1 MQNSTS
7 RDSNYLYQIT
17 IIGLLFAVFG
27 FVTWLNSILI
37 PFLKKSC
44 ELSDQQA
51 YYVATAFFAAYFV
64 MALPSS
70 WILQKLGTKKG
81 MTVGLLIMAAGALV
95 FIPAAE
101 ARSYGMF
108 LSGLF
113 VLGTGLALL
122 QTAANPYVSVI
133 GPIES
138 AATRISIMGVCNKV
152 AGIVA
157 NLIFGAVLLKN
168 ADAIQAQISDAA
180 TTAETKIQL
189 LTELSNRVVMPYTV
203 LAIFL
208 VLVAVVIYRSSLP
221 DISTKASD
229 TGDGDTDLSRGRTSI
244 FQFRHVWLGALAIF
258 MYVGAEVMAGDL
270 ITVYGKNLGFS
281 GDTSKFFTSFGLI
294 GLLVGYGVSILLIPK
309 YVTQERWL
317 AVSAVL
323 GILLTV
329 LSYFVSDSIAV
340 GCLAALGFANAV
352 MWPAIFPLGIKDLGR
367 FTNAGSALLV
377 MGIVGGAIIP
387 PFYGWLY
394 EQSGLGLDFRSAFML
409 IMVVCY
415 GYILYFGLRGS
426 RPR

>member
-7 RDSNYLYQIT
+7 RDANYLYQIT

-95 FIPAAE
+95 FIPAAG

-108 LSGLF
+108 LTGLF
-113 VLGTGLALL
+113 ILGTGLALL
-122 QTAANPYVSVI
+122 QTASNPYVSVI

-152 AGIVA
+152 AGIIA
-157 NLIFGAVLLKN
+157 NLLFGAVLLKN
-168 ADAIQAQISDAA
+168 ADAIQEQLSDAA

-189 LTELSNRVVMPYTV
+189 LTELSNRVVMPYTI

-244 FQFRHVWLGALAIF
+244 FQLPHVWLGALAIF
-258 MYVGAEVMAGDL
+258 TYVGAEVMAGDL

-294 GLLVGYGVSILLIPK
+294 GLLIGYGVSILLIPK
-309 YVTQERWL
+309 YVSQERWL
-317 AVSAVL
+317 AVSAVM

-329 LSYFVSDSIAV
+329 MSYFVSDSIAV

-394 EQSGLGLDFRSAFML
+394 EQSGFGLDFRSAFML

-415 GYILYFGLRGS
+415 GYILYFALRGS
-426 RPR
+426 RTR